1 MATTTMPARD
11 RVPGTRFLH
20 GIWGFVLRR
29 LLLGLLTLLLV
40 SIVVFA
46 ATQALPSDPARAILG
61 RNATP
66 EALKALRAQLHL
78 GQPVVQQYLHWLGG
92 LARGDLGHSLAAR
105 GEPVSTL
112 IGTRVQNSAFLMLFA
127 AIVSIPLSIALG
139 AVAARRRDRAFDHA
153 TSVVTLALAAVP
165 EFVVAIVLVVLFGTT
180 VFQVLPPVSLI
191 PPGDSPLSHLS
202 ALVLPTTALVLAVGP
217 YIVRIMRASM
227 VEVLESDFVEM
238 ARLKGMS
245 EQKVV
250 CRHAVPNAIAPAI
263 QVIALNL
270 AYLAG
275 GIVVVEF
282 VFGYPGIGAGFV
294 DAVANRD
301 LPVVQALAILIAAVY
316 VALNVCADVATILV
330 SPRLRTSLK

>member
-1 MATTTMPARD
+1 VTAAAVTG
-11 RVPGTRFLH
+11 RVRAAPVFH

-29 LLLGLLTLLLV
+29 LLLGLITLLLV
-40 SIVVFA
+40 SVVVFA
-46 ATQALPSDPARAILG
+46 ATQALPGDPARAILG

-66 EALKALRAQLHL
+66 EALKTLRLQLHL
-78 GQPVVQQYLHWLGG
+78 GKPVTQQYLSWLSG
-92 LARGDLGHSLAAR
+92 LTHGDLGHSLAAR
-105 GEPVSTL
+105 GEPVTQL
-112 IGTRVQNSAFLMLFA
+112 IGTRVRNSAFLMLFA
-127 AIVSIPLSIALG
+127 ALISIPLSIAIG
-139 AVAARRRDRAFDHA
+139 AVAARRRDKTFDHGS
-153 TSVVTLALAAVP
+153 SVLMLVLAALP
-165 EFVVAIVLVVLFGTT
+165 EFVVAIALVVLFGTT
-180 VFQVLPPVSLI
+180 VFQVLPAVSLI

-202 ALVLPTTALVLAVGP
+202 ALVLPTTALVLAVTP
-217 YIVRIMRASM
+217 YIARIMRASM

-250 CRHAVPNAIAPAI
+250 WRHAVPNAIAPAI

-316 VALNVCADVATILV
+316 VLLNVCADVATILV